1 MPKLQIIKMDE
12 EIEKITSNFPSRI
25 PFEKKKPKKNICS
38 FSIKLFLVRCMIL
51 TMFFVFAFSFIN

>member
-25 PFEKKKPKKNICS
+25 PFEKKKPKKKYLFFFHKII
-38 FSIKLFLVRCMIL
+38 FSSLHDFNNVFLFLLFRL
-51 TMFFVFAFSFIN
+51 